1 MAEGRAYAG
10 MNAGH
15 GSTNS
20 KAAGAS
26 KPLGQA
32 FLGADQKTYT
42 FAPSLP
48 TGTLDDVGFNAP
60 RAGRP
65 VLRRLR
71 GAKLELT
78 WLLDWRGCRIFQARR
93 TSLS

>member
-42 FAPSLP
+42 FAPHFLRELLTMLGSMPL
-48 TGTLDDVGFNAP
+48 
-60 RAGRP
+60 GRVDP
-65 VLRRLR
+65 YCAASE
-71 GAKLELT
+71 GPN
-78 WLLDWRGCRIFQARR
+78 
-93 TSLS
+93 